1 MALSNEEIERIHKQ
15 GKMPDW
21 VYYQTNNK
29 SPQENIEEQRDK
41 IREQINSRYIKE
53 ELTREIQE
61 ILNDIL
67 SNLSI

>member
-1 MALSNEEIERIHKQ
+1 MALSNEEIERLHKQ
-15 GKMPDW
+15 WKMPDW

-41 IREQINSRYIKE
+41 VREQIISRSMKD

-61 ILNDIL
+61 ILDDIL

>member
-1 MALSNEEIERIHKQ
+1 MALSNEEIERLHRQ
-15 GKMPDW
+15 GKIPDW

-41 IREQINSRYIKE
+41 VREQIISRSMKD

-61 ILNDIL
+61 ILDDIL